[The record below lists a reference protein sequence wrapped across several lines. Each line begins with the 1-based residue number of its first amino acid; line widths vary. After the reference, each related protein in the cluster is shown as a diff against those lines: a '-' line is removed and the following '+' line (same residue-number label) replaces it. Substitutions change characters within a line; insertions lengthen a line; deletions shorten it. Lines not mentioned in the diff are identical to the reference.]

1 MGSLSSESKDPKR
14 SLKSLQI
21 ERCLRMLK
29 ESLSLIGSAGHVT
42 RCKRSNWSNRR
53 ATRKHEEKI
62 SLIESADLIG
72 QRHWRAIRMNWW
84 IFHLIGSWLVS
95 RDVGHT
101 TWPDCCLHQF
111 TWFNWLNPD
120 KKKRKKEEKNE
131 RQNEWI
137 YWSKK
142 GRRRGGRGEKKW
154 RMNERKKKKKK
165 KKRRVLL
172 NIQRAS
178 RRRWRPYGS

>member
-1 MGSLSSESKDPKR
+1 MGSLSSESKYPKR
-14 SLKSLQI
+14 SLKSLQT

-120 KKKRKKEEKNE
+120 KKKKEKKRKRKRTKDRMNEFTEVKRGEGEVEEGE
-131 RQNEWI
+131 RNDGWMR
-137 YWSKK
+137 
-142 GRRRGGRGEKKW
+142 GRRR
-154 RMNERKKKKKK
+154 
-165 KKRRVLL
+165 
-172 NIQRAS
+172 
-178 RRRWRPYGS
+178 RRRRDECY